1 MPTPDHTNLAA
12 YRRSQA
18 LARDTL
24 AAISAFIRPGA
35 TEASLLSECQRLMDA
50 RGATGYWW
58 FDIPAVVLAGPRL
71 RESMEGDV
79 YQPAT
84 IPIGPDDM
92 VTIDVAPE
100 IDGYWGDCARSFFL
114 KNGELVSAE
123 QAGAEQGE
131 GMAVEAALHAHL
143 LDIARPQ
150 MTFQQLHQ
158 AIEAKAQSLGFENL
172 DFLGNFGHNIGED
185 LHARAYIDANCTL
198 RLDSV
203 PMFTLE
209 PHIARPGSP
218 LAFKYEEIYR
228 FENGRLRLL

>member
-1 MPTPDHTNLAA
+1 MSAPDPNNLAA
-12 YRRSQA
+12 YERSQA

-24 AAISAFIRPGA
+24 AALRDFIRPGA
-35 TEASLLSECQRLMDA
+35 TEASLLEDCRRLMDA

-58 FDIPAVVLAGPRL
+58 FDVPAVILAGPRL

-84 IPIGPDDM
+84 IPIEPDDM

-100 IDGYWGDCARSFFL
+100 IDGYWGDCARTFFL
-114 KNGELVSAE
+114 KGGRLVTAEEAGFE
-123 QAGAEQGE
+123 QAE
-131 GMAVEAALHAHL
+131 GMAVEAALHAYL
-143 LDIARPQ
+143 LEIARPQ
-150 MTFQQLHQ
+150 MTFQQLHG
-158 AIEAKAQSLGFENL
+158 AIEARARSFGFHNL
-172 DFLGNFGHNIGED
+172 DFLGNFGHNIGAE

-228 FENGRLRLL
+228 FEDGRLRLL